1 MQFLA
6 ILRRLTE
13 SFSQSQFDAL
23 LDAEAEGVRT
33 LYAEGIVR
41 NAWSREDVLGG
52 CLLIETQ
59 SLDEARAALRRLP
72 LIAND
77 MADAQIIP
85 LKGYRGFGPRG

>member
-13 SFSQSQFDAL
+13 SFSSAEFDATL
-23 LDAEAEGVRT
+23 EDEAEAVRT

-52 CLLIETQ
+52 CLLIEAN
-59 SLDEARAALRRLP
+59 SLDEANGALRRLP
-72 LIAND
+72 LVAKR
-77 MADAQIIP
+77 MAELRIIP
-85 LKGYRGFGPRG
+85 LKSYRGFGPRG